1 MGELSRNGLTALTW
15 IFTGVGI
22 VLTAGRYAIRLKAV
36 KALKADDYIHGAAL
50 IFLIG
55 YVSTYT
61 VMFPLNYSVEFWAA
75 GFGGQPSNTDLMR
88 KKKHSSCQ
96 NLGHGANGSS
106 DSTNTRDY
114 KQSSGVRLNT
124 ISVQVPKETKTK
136 TNHSSDRSTDATG
149 AATFV

>member
-1 MGELSRNGLTALTW
+1 MSTSRKVGLAAIFLLAVVDIIFDITRTIYTVDGGAVTLYPIWDILEPTIAVIVSSLPTYKALSR
-15 IFTGVGI
+15 
-22 VLTAGRYAIRLKAV
+22 
-36 KALKADDYIHGAAL
+36 
-50 IFLIG
+50 
-55 YVSTYT
+55 VS
-61 VMFPLNYSVEFWAA
+61 
-75 GFGGQPSNTDLMR
+75 R